1 MEKITLFFILLS
13 TVAAAIGGCESDDIA
28 TYKKMRQRYPNKSI
42 EEFYDRWESQG
53 KDQNQENT
61 KTPEP
66 SSEYIEKLRSRFLM
80 RDEDDHPLQEIVDT
94 SDMRKKRTKD
104 EKKKVS
110 FDSSKDQVF
119 YYSKDSDT
127 DEEENSLND
136 LNIRNEGLAFKQRKE
151 IGDEA
156 LES

>member
-1 MEKITLFFILLS
+1 M
-13 TVAAAIGGCESDDIA
+13 GIA
-28 TYKKMRQRYPNKSI
+28 
-42 EEFYDRWESQG
+42 G

-61 KTPEP
+61 KTPE
-66 SSEYIEKLRSRFLM
+66 SSSKYIEKLRSRFLI
-80 RDEDDHPLQEIVDT
+80 RDEDDHPPQEIVDT